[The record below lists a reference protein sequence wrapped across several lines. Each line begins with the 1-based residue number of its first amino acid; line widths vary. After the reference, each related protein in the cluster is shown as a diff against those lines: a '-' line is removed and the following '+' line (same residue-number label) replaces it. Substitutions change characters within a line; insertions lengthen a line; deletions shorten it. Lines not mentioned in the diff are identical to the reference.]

1 MFRGRYFH
9 TIDPKGRLSIPAKF
23 REVLKERYGTNLIIA
38 HFEDCLAAYPNEEW
52 TKLEQ
57 KLLELPSLQMEVRN
71 FLRRF
76 VSSGIECEVDGNG
89 RVLLP
94 PSSREFAGL
103 SREAV
108 LVGLMNKFEIW
119 SRERWDEFMRRS
131 DGSFEEISQKLSA
144 LGV

>member
-1 MFRGRYFH
+1 M
-9 TIDPKGRLSIPAKF
+9 
-23 REVLKERYGTNLIIA
+23 
-38 HFEDCLAAYPNEEW
+38 
-52 TKLEQ
+52 
-57 KLLELPSLQMEVRN
+57 
-71 FLRRF
+71 
-76 VSSGIECEVDGNG
+76 DGNG

-94 PSSREFAGL
+94 SSLREFAGL

-119 SRERWDEFMRRS
+119 SRERWDEFMRRP

>member
-38 HFEDCLAAYPNEEW
+38 HFQDCLAAYPHEEW

-76 VSSGIECEVDGNG
+76 VSSGVECEVDGNG

-94 PSSREFAGL
+94 SSSRELAGL
-103 SREAV
+103 SRDAV

>member
-38 HFEDCLAAYPNEEW
+38 HFQDCLAAYPHEEW

-76 VSSGIECEVDGNG
+76 VSSGVECEVDGNG

-94 PSSREFAGL
+94 SSSRELAGL

-119 SRERWDEFMRRS
+119 SRERWDEFMRRP